1 MTGIEINIADHLDA
15 EHLAVFE
22 RIPPRVLDADDIP
35 GTVAAIRAAGAA
47 RQAAAKVA
55 LPASVTIEDHVAPSA
70 NGGPDVPVR
79 LYRSE
84 AATTPT
90 PAFYWIHGGGMVGG
104 TVASTD
110 SYCAWI
116 ADELGILVA
125 SVDYR
130 LAPEHP
136 YPAPLDDCEAGLR
149 WLDHEAEALGIDR
162 TRVGLGGGS
171 AGAGLAAGLALLA
184 RDRGEIALA
193 YQHLV
198 YPMLDDRNETASS
211 HAILD
216 SRVWNRTCNHVGAG
230 TPTSGASPAPRTSR
244 CTRRP
249 QGLRISPA
257 CRRRTSAS
265 AAWIS
270 SSTRTSRTR
279 GHCSPLAFPPNCMS
293 TRARSTDRPA
303 PSRTPRSRVV
313 GARTNSHRFAER
325 WRSRCSLAA
334 LCWRLPS
341 SA

>member
-1 MTGIEINIADHLDA
+1 MASSPTGEINIAEHLDA

-22 RIPPRVLDADDIP
+22 RIPPRALDADDIP

-47 RQAAAKVA
+47 RQAAATVT
-55 LPASVTIEDHVAPSA
+55 LPPGVTVEDHVAPGA
-70 NGGPDVPVR
+70 DGGPEVPVR
-79 LYRSE
+79 LYRPKS
-84 AATTPT
+84 APTPT
-90 PAFYWIHGGGMVGG
+90 AAFYWIHGGGMVGG

-110 SYCAWI
+110 GYCAWI
-116 ADELGILVA
+116 AEELGILVA

-149 WLDHEAEALGIDR
+149 WLDQQADDLGVDR

-216 SRVWNRTCNHVGAG
+216 SRVWNRTCNHVGWNAYLGGLAG
-230 TPTSGASPAPRTSR
+230 SSDVEVYAAPARATDVSGLPPTYICVGTLDLFLDEDIEYVRRLLAAGVPTELHVHPGAFHGSPGTVPGSALSR
-244 CTRRP
+244 
-249 QGLRISPA
+249 
-257 CRRRTSAS
+257 
-265 AAWIS
+265 
-270 SSTRTSRTR
+270 
-279 GHCSPLAFPPNCMS
+279 
-293 TRARSTDRPA
+293 
-303 PSRTPRSRVV
+303 
-313 GARTNSHRFAER
+313 R
-325 WRSRCSLAA
+325 WRQDELASIRRA
-334 LCWRLPS
+334 L
-341 SA
+341 A